1 MVECGIWSIRKRPHG
16 AASALRIFTGLSV
29 DCDKLRIFFDGSK
42 SAAAGSDRLP
52 AAGNSPFICVIAAAA
67 LKSCNIYNI
76 SIFDIAN
83 ILIL

>member
-42 SAAAGSDRLP
+42 SVAAGSNRLP
-52 AAGNSPFICVIAAAA
+52 AAGNSPFFFAIAVAT
-67 LKSCNIYNI
+67 LESCKIYNI
-76 SIFDIAN
+76 SILDIAN

>member
-42 SAAAGSDRLP
+42 SVAAGSDRLP
-52 AAGNSPFICVIAAAA
+52 ATGTSPFICVITVAA
-67 LKSCNIYNI
+67 LESCKIYNI
-76 SIFDIAN
+76 SILDIAN
-83 ILIL
+83 ILML